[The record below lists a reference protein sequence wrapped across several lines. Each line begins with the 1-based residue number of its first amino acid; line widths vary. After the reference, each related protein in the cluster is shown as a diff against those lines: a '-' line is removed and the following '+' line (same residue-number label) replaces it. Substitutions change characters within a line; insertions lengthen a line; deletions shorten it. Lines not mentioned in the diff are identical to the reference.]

1 MKVEIIDYDKNCEML
16 ELDVIPRIGENVLVK
31 VNDDFT
37 MEGVVDSVHHWIS
50 KQNSEDTQITV
61 YLRPSNCK

>member
-16 ELDVIPRIGENVLVK
+16 ELDAIPRIGENVLVK
-31 VNDDFT
+31 VDDDFT

-61 YLRPSNCK
+61 YLRPSNH